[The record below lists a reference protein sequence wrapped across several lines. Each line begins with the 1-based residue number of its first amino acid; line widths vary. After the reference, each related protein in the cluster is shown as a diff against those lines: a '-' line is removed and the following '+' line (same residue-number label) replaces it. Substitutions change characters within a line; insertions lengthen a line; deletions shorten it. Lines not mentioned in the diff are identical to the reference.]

1 MLAVPPMPPPAL
13 PSTSQFPGDPGKLE
27 RAELEAKY
35 LQLRESYKSL
45 KISQGVFRSRSRK
58 QNAQIEGQNLAQWNQ
73 SEQLRELAS
82 REAAV
87 KARAYRM
94 LEVVTEVM
102 GHLEDAGDELSTA
115 FGAFQLGKRRPG
127 TSPYGGAAM
136 PQLMKGVLHFLN
148 RWRLGKQQFGQLM
161 AEREALVAA
170 LEGTDGRNH

>member
-1 MLAVPPMPPPAL
+1 MPPPAL
-13 PSTSQFPGDPGKLE
+13 PSTSQFPSDPARLE

-35 LQLRESYKSL
+35 LELRESYKSL
-45 KISQGVFRSRSRK
+45 RISRGVFRSRSR
-58 QNAQIEGQNLAQWNQ
+58 QQSEQIQGQNLEQWNQ
-73 SEQLRELAS
+73 GERLRELAS

-87 KARAYRM
+87 KARAYRL
-94 LEVVTEVM
+94 LEAVTEVM

-127 TSPYGGAAM
+127 SSAYGGAAM

-148 RWRLGKQQFGQLM
+148 RWRLGKQRFGVLM

-170 LEGTDGRNH
+170 LEGADGRDH

>member
-1 MLAVPPMPPPAL
+1 M
-13 PSTSQFPGDPGKLE
+13 PSTSQFPGDPARLE

-35 LQLRESYKSL
+35 LELRESYKSL
-45 KISQGVFRSRSRK
+45 NISRGVFRSRARR
-58 QNAQIEGQNLAQWNQ
+58 QIEQIEGQNLEQWNQ
-73 SEQLRELAS
+73 SERLRELAS

-87 KARAYRM
+87 KARAYRL

-127 TSPYGGAAM
+127 SSAYGGAAM
-136 PQLMKGVLHFLN
+136 PHLMKGVLHFLN
-148 RWRLGKQQFGQLM
+148 RWRLGKQRFGVLM

-170 LEGTDGRNH
+170 LEGADGRDH

>member
-1 MLAVPPMPPPAL
+1 MPPPAL
-13 PSTSQFPGDPGKLE
+13 PSTSAFPADPASLD

-35 LQLRESYKSL
+35 LALRESYKSL
-45 KISQGVFRSRSRK
+45 KISRGVFRSRSR
-58 QNAQIEGQNLAQWNQ
+58 QQ
-73 SEQLRELAS
+73 SEQIQEHNLEQWSQSERLRELVS

-87 KARAYRM
+87 RARAYRL
-94 LEVVTEVM
+94 LEVVSEVM

-127 TSPYGGAAM
+127 TSPLGGAAM

-148 RWRLGKQQFGQLM
+148 RWRLGKQRFGVLM

-170 LEGTDGRNH
+170 LEGADGRDH